1 MHITKVKKKMLM
13 FNVLFN
19 FEVDFGGT
27 REIVELV

>member
-1 MHITKVKKKMLM
+1 MHITKVKKMLM